1 MGGDYAWWLRV
12 KSIARRHPI
21 LGRVAFYA
29 LVVLG
34 LVPLVFAHVMTRPF
48 RQTASA
54 PRAGFSE
61 GHVVSDGLRL
71 RTWIRPGSPAMPAV
85 VIVHGVGDSLES
97 FVDHGLVFAGRGH
110 TVLLLDTRGHGG
122 SEGGHITLGARER
135 EDVRA
140 AMESLRQH
148 GRAASGLLLVG
159 HSMGAVAVL
168 RAAAGQ
174 PDVRAVIAEAPYDT
188 FRETIARHAWI
199 FYRLPRWVPLIPLS
213 IALAEWRA
221 GFDADEVD
229 AVAAASQIQGALL
242 AIADGADV
250 RMPEAVVRRVF
261 DAHRGPKRLWV
272 APDAGH
278 VGASLHPDYWPTVT
292 AFLVENAIWPAPA
305 PPPR

>member
-1 MGGDYAWWLRV
+1 MGGDYACWPRV

-21 LGRVAFYA
+21 LGRVVFYS
-29 LVVLG
+29 LVILG
-34 LVPLVFAHVMTRPF
+34 VVPLAFSHVMTRHF
-48 RQTASA
+48 RQSTRP
-54 PRAGFSE
+54 PRAEFRE
-61 GHVVSDGLRL
+61 AHVVSDGLRL
-71 RTWIRPGSPAMPAV
+71 RTWTRAGSPSMPAV

-97 FVDHGLVFAGRGH
+97 FVDQGLAFAGRGH

-122 SEGGHITLGARER
+122 SEGDLITLGARER

-140 AMESLRQH
+140 AMDRLRQDKMA
-148 GRAASGLLLVG
+148 GAGLLLVG

-174 PDVRAVIAEAPYDT
+174 TDVRAVIAEAPYDT
-188 FRETIARHAWI
+188 FRETITRHAALL
-199 FYRLPRWVPLIPLS
+199 YHLPRWVPLIPLS
-213 IALAEWRA
+213 IALAEWRG

-229 AVAAASQIQGALL
+229 AMAAASQNRGALL

-261 DAHRGPKRLWV
+261 DAHPGPKRMWV

-292 AFLVENAIWPAPA
+292 AFLKGNGI
-305 PPPR
+305 

>member
-1 MGGDYAWWLRV
+1 MGGDYAGWRRV
-12 KSIARRHPI
+12 KSIAGRHPI
-21 LGRVAFYA
+21 LGRVAFYS

-34 LVPLVFAHVMTRPF
+34 FVPLGFSHVMIRPF
-48 RQTASA
+48 RQPTSP
-54 PRAGFSE
+54 PRAGFRE

-71 RTWIRPGSPAMPAV
+71 RTWTRPGSPALPAV

-97 FVDHGLVFAGRGH
+97 FVDHGVVFVARGH

-122 SEGGHITLGARER
+122 SEGRHITLGAHER

-140 AMESLRQH
+140 AMDRLRRE
-148 GRAASGLLLVG
+148 GLAASGLLLVG

-188 FRETIARHAWI
+188 FRETIARHAAI
-199 FYRLPRWVPLIPLS
+199 FYHLPRWVPLIPMS

-229 AVAAASQIQGALL
+229 AVLAAAQIRGALL
-242 AIADGADV
+242 AIADGDDI

-261 DAHRGPKRLWV
+261 DAHPGPKRMWV

-278 VGASLHPDYWPTVT
+278 VGASLHPDYWPTVW
-292 AFLVENAIWPAPA
+292 AFLKDNQL
-305 PPPR
+305 

>member
-1 MGGDYAWWLRV
+1 M
-12 KSIARRHPI
+12 KSIAGRHPI
-21 LGRVAFYA
+21 LGRVVFYS

-34 LVPLVFAHVMTRPF
+34 LVPLVLSHVMTRPF
-48 RQTASA
+48 RQPTSP
-54 PRAGFSE
+54 PRAGFIE

-71 RTWIRPGSPAMPAV
+71 RTWTRPGSPAQPAV

-97 FVDHGLVFAGRGH
+97 FVDHGLEFAARGH

-122 SEGGHITLGARER
+122 SEGDRITLGARER

-140 AMESLRQH
+140 AMDRLRRD
-148 GRAASGLLLVG
+148 GMAESGLLLIG
-159 HSMGAVAVL
+159 HSMGGVAVL

-174 PDVRAVIAEAPYDT
+174 PDVRAVIVEAPYDT
-188 FRETIARHAWI
+188 FRETIARHAAV
-199 FYRLPRWVPLIPLS
+199 FYHLPRWVPLIPLS

-229 AVAAASQIQGALL
+229 AMAAASQARGALL

-261 DAHRGPKRLWV
+261 DAHPGPKRMWV

-292 AFLVENAIWPAPA
+292 TFLVENAIWPAPV